1 MIIRKMQMNRYYIRM
16 PYAQVLA
23 AVIVIVND
31 DKWTHKR
38 TNTSDSN
45 FSF

>member
-1 MIIRKMQMNRYYIRM
+1 MQMNRYYIRM

-31 DKWTHKR
+31 DKWTHEW
-38 TNTSDSN
+38 TNHVRFQFPFLINTV
-45 FSF
+45 